1 MRLKL
6 FRIIQKNFSPLIAK
20 IHPEIRLLIARAI
33 PSQGAKTLFDPNS
46 LRHFSHMNSSA
57 FYKSVQFSSKTKLL
71 VDINDII
78 GFRGALNGKWDNTCL
93 NVVQKMGRE
102 NSIFID
108 IGGNVGTT
116 CIPIGALGVPIVVFE
131 PNKELAGI
139 LLQNASANN
148 LTRIDVLN
156 VALSDLKNANTY
168 MMLNSPIGNTGAS
181 SLLANWSLSKSN
193 NKKTECY
200 VSTLDKSLKFLNLHI
215 GNKLLIIKIDVEG
228 FEREVL
234 NGSKETINRNRP
246 IVIFE
251 NNLKLAEDSQFS
263 MKYFNKI
270 FQKYDFFEIDEN
282 LNLSDFEP
290 TRTCNAIAIPNNLTK
305 KLRC

>member
-46 LRHFSHMNSSA
+46 LRHFSHMNSGA
-57 FYKSVQFSSKTKLL
+57 FYKSVQFSCKTKLL

-78 GFRGALNGKWDNTCL
+78 GFRAALNGKWDNTCL
-93 NVVQKMGRE
+93 NIVQKIGSE

-116 CIPIGALGVPIVVFE
+116 CIPIGALDVPIVVFE

-148 LTRIDVLN
+148 LTRINVLN

-200 VSTLDKSLKFLNLHI
+200 VSTLDKSLKFLNLNI

-251 NNLKLAEDSQFS
+251 NNPKLAEDSQFS

-282 LNLSDFEP
+282 LILSDFEP
-290 TRTCNAIAIPNNLTK
+290 KKTCNAIAIPNNLTK
-305 KLRC
+305 KLRY